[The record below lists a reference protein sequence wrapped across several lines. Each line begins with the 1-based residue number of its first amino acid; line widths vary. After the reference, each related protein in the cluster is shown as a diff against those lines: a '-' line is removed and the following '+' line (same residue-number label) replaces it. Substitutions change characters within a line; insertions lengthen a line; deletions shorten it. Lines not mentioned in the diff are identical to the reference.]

1 MWKKG
6 KRELKRTTREEAVKS
21 STHTHTK
28 FIIRTEDR
36 NGLTSQLGLG
46 EAVQQLVGA
55 MTSALSQENS
65 AKRRVSESGEKQIK
79 HFKKRKMGGSN

>member
-1 MWKKG
+1 MTNSFKKKEGG
-6 KRELKRTTREEAVKS
+6 KGNSKDNTKRGCTIK
-21 STHTHTK
+21 HTHTQ

-65 AKRRVSESGEKQIK
+65 AKRRVSESGE
-79 HFKKRKMGGSN
+79 